1 MESCEDGSVDADHA
15 EGPPSP
21 SSSST
26 SHVDT
31 TTEEGDTSE
40 IATDGK
46 CAEIPAGTSLMMLRN
61 YLVLCHSL
69 CPVLMC
75 PACLLHCS
83 DHQQSAMCCS
93 NRNTCSHYSP
103 MKC

>member
-46 CAEIPAGTSLMMLRN
+46 CAEIPAGTSTYDVRKLSRS
-61 YLVLCHSL
+61 VSL
-69 CPVLMC
+69 TLSGVDVS
-75 PACLLHCS
+75 CL
-83 DHQQSAMCCS
+83 SAALQ
-93 NRNTCSHYSP
+93 
-103 MKC
+103 

>member
-21 SSSST
+21 SSSSST

-40 IATDGK
+40 IVTDEK
-46 CAEIPAGTSLMMLRN
+46 CAEIPAAGTYDVTQLSRIISFT
-61 YLVLCHSL
+61 VTHSVR
-69 CPVLMC
+69 C
-75 PACLLHCS
+75 
-83 DHQQSAMCCS
+83 
-93 NRNTCSHYSP
+93 
-103 MKC
+103 

>member
-21 SSSST
+21 SSSSST

-46 CAEIPAGTSLMMLRN
+46 CAEIPAGTLTYDVTQLSRSVSLT
-61 YLVLCHSL
+61 VSG
-69 CPVLMC
+69 VDVS
-75 PACLLHCS
+75 CL
-83 DHQQSAMCCS
+83 SAALQ
-93 NRNTCSHYSP
+93 
-103 MKC
+103 

>member
-40 IATDGK
+40 IADDGK
-46 CAEIPAGTSLMMLRN
+46 CAEIPAGTYYVTQLSRSVSLT
-61 YLVLCHSL
+61 VSG
-69 CPVLMC
+69 VDVS
-75 PACLLHCS
+75 CL
-83 DHQQSAMCCS
+83 SAALQ
-93 NRNTCSHYSP
+93 
-103 MKC
+103 

>member
-61 YLVLCHSL
+61 YLISRSVSL
-69 CPVLMC
+69 TVSGVDVS
-75 PACLLHCS
+75 CL
-83 DHQQSAMCCS
+83 SAALQ
-93 NRNTCSHYSP
+93 
-103 MKC
+103 